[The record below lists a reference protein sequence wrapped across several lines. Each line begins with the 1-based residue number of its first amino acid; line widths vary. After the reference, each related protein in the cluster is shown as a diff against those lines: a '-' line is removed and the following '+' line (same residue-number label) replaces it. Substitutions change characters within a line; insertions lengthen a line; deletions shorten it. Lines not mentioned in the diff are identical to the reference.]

1 MRVTS
6 KGQVT
11 IPKHIRDRL
20 GIKPGSEVEFVE
32 TDAGAALVRVDSGR
46 TRDEL
51 AETLRRRIDG
61 MAGTLDLGGMT
72 TDEYMEWLRGPRE
85 DLYLNLHEHPDG
97 CVGTSGCILGLVEIT
112 TRRVRHGRRIGR
124 ERNRLVGNSSDG
136 RRSERSRELC
146 QDAFHPEGTSAVGGR
161 IRRRSG
167 ACALPPFRWRA
178 RTHASRFLDR
188 RSCRHGRPH
197 AADPRPGALSGAFS

>member
-20 GIKPGSEVEFVE
+20 GIEPGSEVEFVE

-85 DLYLNLHEHPDG
+85 DLDLN
-97 CVGTSGCILGLVEIT
+97 
-112 TRRVRHGRRIGR
+112 
-124 ERNRLVGNSSDG
+124 
-136 RRSERSRELC
+136 
-146 QDAFHPEGTSAVGGR
+146 
-161 IRRRSG
+161 
-167 ACALPPFRWRA
+167 
-178 RTHASRFLDR
+178 
-188 RSCRHGRPH
+188 
-197 AADPRPGALSGAFS
+197 